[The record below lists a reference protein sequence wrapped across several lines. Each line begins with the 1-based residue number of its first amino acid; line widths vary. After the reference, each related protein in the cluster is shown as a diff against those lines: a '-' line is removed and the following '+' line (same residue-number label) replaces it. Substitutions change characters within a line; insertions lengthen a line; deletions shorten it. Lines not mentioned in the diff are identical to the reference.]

1 MPGCGRRQAPSL
13 SATRGGRRV
22 FPLRQPPPPVPTA
35 RCSSRHALLPH
46 TPPGGTH
53 RRTGE
58 VPAGP
63 VSGRNSPSARQN
75 HLGHRAPHAPSVP
88 VRRAERLF
96 GFFGANGKFYGG
108 RCRAARGLIAVA
120 SRGLSGRSHRKS
132 GFEGLHGLGRSCRSR
147 QEGIAGAPQS
157 QLGARDFAQG
167 NGPPQPHP
175 RNLIPRNCT

>member
-96 GFFGANGKFYGG
+96 GFFGANRKFYGG
-108 RCRAARGLIAVA
+108 RCRAARGLIAA
-120 SRGLSGRSHRKS
+120 ARRGLSGRLHRKS
-132 GFEGLHGLGRSCRSR
+132 GFEGLHGLGRSCLSGRRGLRAHRSH
-147 QEGIAGAPQS
+147 S
-157 QLGARDFAQG
+157 LARETLPKVTG
-167 NGPPQPHP
+167 P
-175 RNLIPRNCT
+175 RNLIPET